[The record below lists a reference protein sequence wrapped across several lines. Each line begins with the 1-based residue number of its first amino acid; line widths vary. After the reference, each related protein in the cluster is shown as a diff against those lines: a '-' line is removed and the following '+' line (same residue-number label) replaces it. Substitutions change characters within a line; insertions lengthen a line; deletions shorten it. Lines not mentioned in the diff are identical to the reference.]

1 MTIREHKGAI
11 SGNKLCY
18 IGDGNNM
25 TNSLIVGG
33 IKMGMEVAVAC
44 PKGYEPD
51 AEIMAWAKESG
62 KFTCVEDVMQAAEG
76 ADVLYTDVWAS
87 MGQEQEAETRKKIF
101 AGYQIN
107 AKVMSVAHEKAM
119 VLHCLPA
126 HREEEITG
134 EVFEAHANEIFDEAE
149 NRLHAQKAVL
159 VKCMK

>member
-1 MTIREHKGAI
+1 MTVREHKGGLK
-11 SGNKLCY
+11 GNKLCY

-33 IKMGMEVAVAC
+33 IKMGMSVSVAC

-51 AEIMAWAKESG
+51 ADIMKWASENG
-62 KFTCVEDVMQAAEG
+62 EFVCTEDVMVAAKD

-87 MGQEQEAETRKKIF
+87 MGQEAEAEERKKIF

-107 AKVMSVAHEKAM
+107 SEVMAVAHSDAM

-126 HREEEITG
+126 HRGEEITD
-134 EVFEAHANEIFDEAE
+134 EVLEAHANEIFDEAE

-159 VKCMK
+159 VKCLA